1 MPNIVARHES
11 WEVLVEH
18 VANTKSV
25 TLSPIQLK
33 ERSMQKDVVWI
44 PLNDTVLG
52 HYQQY
57 IIWRDDNQKLKRFE
71 DSSDFHKNLE

>member
-1 MPNIVARHES
+1 MPNIVARHEN

-25 TLSPIQLK
+25 TLLPIQLK

-52 HYQQY
+52 HYQ
-57 IIWRDDNQKLKRFE
+57 
-71 DSSDFHKNLE
+71 